1 MNYRVS
7 VLLLAWFSHYF
18 HFCLRS
24 FLYRS
29 TYCYFVFFR
38 YVFDGIRWKLIIF
51 GKVTITLNYIISSK
65 PYSQSWCPIHTKVVG
80 NKAKGRISKRVFQE
94 NKTPQIFRKTNFSYS
109 LIRDK
114 VHSGPNQ
121 TFFFQISVTASNNSG
136 IQDMNHK
143 KLSCLWDIHLLRPI
157 SYDCS
162 LFIHSGK
169 IRKLEFFNVSRG
181 YSIVDKSLCY
191 HAGNSGLIPRGG
203 HTIKSPISPRCWAN
217 SAFHHSEVGKLVTG
231 NTGPNINSTTMRVAP
246 IDHHWW
252 YNLPLST

>member
-65 PYSQSWCPIHTKVVG
+65 PYLQIWCSIHTKVVG

-94 NKTPQIFRKTNFSYS
+94 NKGRQIFRKKNSYP
-109 LIRDK
+109 LIRTRTCAYQR
-114 VHSGPNQ
+114 VR
-121 TFFFQISVTASNNSG
+121 NNRFPDYRVSLCFPEKC
-136 IQDMNHK
+136 HK
-143 KLSCLWDIHLLRPI
+143 KIWPE
-157 SYDCS
+157 
-162 LFIHSGK
+162 LF
-169 IRKLEFFNVSRG
+169 L
-181 YSIVDKSLCY
+181 
-191 HAGNSGLIPRGG
+191 
-203 HTIKSPISPRCWAN
+203 
-217 SAFHHSEVGKLVTG
+217 
-231 NTGPNINSTTMRVAP
+231 
-246 IDHHWW
+246 
-252 YNLPLST
+252 

>member
-38 YVFDGIRWKLIIF
+38 YVFDGIRWKL
-51 GKVTITLNYIISSK
+51 NYIISSK
-65 PYSQSWCPIHTKVVG
+65 PYLQIWCSIHTKVVG

-136 IQDMNHK
+136 IHVINPK
-143 KLSCLWDIHLLRPI
+143 KLSCLWDIHFIRLFSFYTLR
-157 SYDCS
+157 
-162 LFIHSGK
+162 K
-169 IRKLEFFNVSRG
+169 NQK
-181 YSIVDKSLCY
+181 
-191 HAGNSGLIPRGG
+191 
-203 HTIKSPISPRCWAN
+203 T
-217 SAFHHSEVGKLVTG
+217 
-231 NTGPNINSTTMRVAP
+231 RVF
-246 IDHHWW
+246 
-252 YNLPLST
+252 